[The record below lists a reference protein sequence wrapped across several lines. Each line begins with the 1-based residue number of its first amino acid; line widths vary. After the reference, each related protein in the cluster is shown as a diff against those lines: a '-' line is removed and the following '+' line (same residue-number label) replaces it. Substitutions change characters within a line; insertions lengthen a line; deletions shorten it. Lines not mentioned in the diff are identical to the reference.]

1 MEDWKE
7 YLTVENLTL
16 IVSVATLIVSIIS
29 FSYTQNIRKRDRQE
43 LIARKEAQILS
54 IEKMM
59 RNGLEHSVVAHY
71 MFQKEELRAE
81 IEELKKGL

>member
-1 MEDWKE
+1 MAEWKE
-7 YLTVENLTL
+7 YITVENLTL

-29 FSYTQNIRKRDRQE
+29 FRYTRKNRKRDRQE
-43 LIARKEAQILS
+43 LIARKEAQIRS

-59 RNGLEHSVVAHY
+59 RNGLDHSVVAHY